1 MNNKWFLIVV
11 LFLFTAFC
19 QIQPGKAR
27 GAFEEISEIPDRT
40 PLIEKIR
47 EAQTIALTAEQSFQ
61 NTLEMLH
68 DAQSELVA
76 LQKKQKLSQK
86 YKERITELKS
96 VVEKLTILKLR
107 LLEKTLLVIL
117 NRESG
122 ELRSIY
128 IQEPEYEPKKIN
140 THIAPFYRSYTP
152 ECFVT
157 KIDGNGH
164 GKNLFVLCENR
175 VMPMLALAH
184 FHEKK
189 GRYSWD
195 ISHVYTPYS
204 PQIHDPAIIA
214 EGKKYLPQKIQNA
227 IESLREKR
235 VPSQAYPGEFVHWKF
250 SPDFISA
257 IIINEH
263 MDHDEFIS
271 AMTEEE
277 EKTEQKNEN
286 AIKRRSAITPLVEK
300 FFTVLGANTERAY
313 IFSVSKSRACCFAQ
327 FIGST
332 FHLVQKEYPEAKLS
346 KNFFAVMRDHTSAVE
361 AMILLFDRDLS
372 QFTPHARELCES
384 SQELLEDC
392 IAVSYNGGVNRLN
405 AVIKTYGENWD
416 MQKAVRKG
424 KRFLKKGLTYETHIY
439 LQKIRAI
446 RKLEK

>member
-1 MNNKWFLIVV
+1 MSNKWPLIVV
-11 LFLFTAFC
+11 VFLFTAFC
-19 QIQPGKAR
+19 QLQLVKAQEKN
-27 GAFEEISEIPDRT
+27 GEIPDRT
-40 PLIEKIR
+40 PLIEKIH
-47 EAQTIALTAEQSFQ
+47 EAQKIALTAEQSFQ
-61 NTLEMLH
+61 NIIVTLH
-68 DAQSELVA
+68 DAQNELAVFP
-76 LQKKQKLSQK
+76 KKQKVSCEHEK
-86 YKERITELKS
+86 RIAGLKS
-96 VVEKLTILKLR
+96 AIEMLTILKFR
-107 LLEKTLLVIL
+107 LLEKTLLVVL

-122 ELRSIY
+122 ELRPIY
-128 IQEPEYEPKKIN
+128 IQEPEYELKKTN
-140 THIAPFYRSYTP
+140 KRVLPFYRSYTP
-152 ECFVT
+152 ECLVT

-164 GKNLFVLCENR
+164 GKNLLVLCENR
-175 VMPMLALAH
+175 VMPVLALAH

-189 GRYSWD
+189 GKYSQD

-204 PQIHDPAIIA
+204 SQIHDPAIIA

-227 IESLREKR
+227 MESLREKR
-235 VPSQAYPGEFVHWKF
+235 VPSRAYPGEFVHWKF
-250 SPDFISA
+250 SPDFIEA

-271 AMTEEE
+271 AMA
-277 EKTEQKNEN
+277 EKELRASNSGGVAKYPLSN
-286 AIKRRSAITPLVEK
+286 RSAILPLVEK
-300 FFTVLGANTERAY
+300 FFTILGANTERAY

-327 FIGST
+327 FIRST

-346 KNFFAVMRDHTSAVE
+346 ENFFAVMRDHANAIE

-372 QFTPHARELCES
+372 QFTPQARELCES

-392 IAVSYNGGVNRLN
+392 LAVSYNGGVTRLN

-424 KRFLKKGLTYETHIY
+424 KRFIKKGLTNETNMY